1 MKQLSSTDKFHFNY
15 LKYLI
20 INKTKEVEEQGKR
33 EIFDIDAALIIGKN
47 FQRYKK
53 TVYETSI
60 LVEKFWL
67 NLRRSDFDIKEVTE
81 IGKTIVDNY
90 LVAKRLYEI
99 VIEQNSE
106 HRELIIL
113 SISFYQEVL
122 NFEVEM

>member
-33 EIFDIDAALIIGKN
+33 EIFDIDAALIIDKN
-47 FQRYKK
+47 FQQYKK

-67 NLRRSDFDIKEVTE
+67 NLRRSDFDIKEVME

-90 LVAKRLYEI
+90 LVAKRLYEV